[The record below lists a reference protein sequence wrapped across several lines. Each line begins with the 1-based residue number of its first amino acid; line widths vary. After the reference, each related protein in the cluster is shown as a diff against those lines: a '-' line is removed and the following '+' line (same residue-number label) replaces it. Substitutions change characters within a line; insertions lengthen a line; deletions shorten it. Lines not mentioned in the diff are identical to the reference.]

1 MVNTMEVPEKDQK
14 KNSRK
19 KLKHPIVKT
28 FQTAIF
34 RAFTKTKVLVF
45 IRFDSCPRVV
55 VGKLHEKGNKIII
68 VDFRNTH

>member
-1 MVNTMEVPEKDQK
+1 MVNTMEVPEKDL
-14 KNSRK
+14 K
-19 KLKHPIVKT
+19 KLKEEIKTPLVKT

-45 IRFDSCPRVV
+45 IHFDSCPRVV